1 MEHFSEE
8 HLNKM
13 QEYLKNRLTKEEFIK
28 AFEQVVNLVLKI
40 QKEQGQAIS
49 KLETTYGMMMEKMKS
64 DHSMSLSEMKNQVS
78 QHIADYTQQHTNT
91 IAEKMAQVKDGKNAD
106 EQMMIENIVSQ
117 LKDKVSSVLD
127 KPEEIKAKIET
138 LDEGN
143 KLSIKAIDG
152 LPEALEALKKQVDK
166 MVPFYVGTGTTK
178 GVQVYDLSSQLNG
191 VLKTFALPA
200 LSRIVGIQSSSFPNA
215 FRPTVDFTNDA
226 QSITFTSEI
235 DAGSVLATGQ
245 TLLVQYVE
253 A

>member
-28 AFEQVVNLVLKI
+28 AFEKVIELVLKI
-40 QKEQGQAIS
+40 QKEQGQAIAS
-49 KLETTYGMMMEKMKS
+49 LEETHKMMMDKMRG
-64 DHSMSLSEMKNQVS
+64 DNSMSLSEMKTMMGN
-78 QHIADYTQQHTNT
+78 HFTEYTQKHTNT
-91 IAEKMAQVKDGKNAD
+91 IAEKMATVKDGKNAD
-106 EQMMIENIVSQ
+106 EQIMIENIVSQ
-117 LKDKVSSVLD
+117 LKDKVSAVLD
-127 KPEEIKAKIET
+127 KPEDIKAKIET

-143 KLSIKAIDG
+143 KLSIKVIDG

-191 VLKTFALPA
+191 ILKTFALPA

-235 DAGSVLATGQ
+235 DAGSVLAAGQ